1 MSATR
6 LRNTCFP
13 MQLFPTNFF
22 DILIGSQFK
31 SFERKFRKVVPS
43 VSGRSPDLNSLIRR
57 LAYAS
62 SSAVHLPRRS
72 GCPPF
77 FLDGAPSPPPPPPP
91 PPPPEEPQVLSGEGG
106 GGGGGGADDDNAA
119 VGWETTRCGA
129 MIAAGADDATACGR
143 WRAAAAAAGRFDRGW
158 TADDDGG
165 GGSGRLLFATASEEV
180 AAAAATTD
188 DDDVVDGGVVDLA
201 TCLGTGRGSSC
212 VTGDGVL
219 SLLVAVDA
227 ADDIEWAAEE
237 EEGTDCGAGGGR
249 GDCCDGALAVVSNG
263 TAADDDDPVWLE
275 VPAATVFPA
284 IAFCCVGLAPG
295 MVGFAVVLTAVAEMV
310 EAVAGGLEEGDDDD
324 DDDAAT

>member
-22 DILIGSQFK
+22 DILIGSQFN

-62 SSAVHLPRRS
+62 SSVVHLPRRS

-77 FLDGAPSPPPPPPP
+77 FLDGAPSPPTPPPPA
-91 PPPPEEPQVLSGEGG
+91 PPEELQVLSGAGGG
-106 GGGGGGADDDNAA
+106 GGGGGGADDNAA
-119 VGWETTRCGA
+119 VGWETTCCGA
-129 MIAAGADDATACGR
+129 IAAGADDATACGR
-143 WRAAAAAAGRFDRGW
+143 WREAAAAAGRFDCGW

-165 GGSGRLLFATASEEV
+165 GGPGRLFATALEEAV
-180 AAAAATTD
+180 AVATTT
-188 DDDVVDGGVVDLA
+188 DDDVVDGGVVDLV
-201 TCLGTGRGSSC
+201 TYLGTGRGCSC
-212 VTGDGVL
+212 VTGDGVT
-219 SLLVAVDA
+219 LLVAVDA

-237 EEGTDCGAGGGR
+237 EEGADCGADGGR
-249 GDCCDGALAVVSNG
+249 GDCCDGALAVVDNG
-263 TAADDDDPVWLE
+263 TADDDDPVWLE
-275 VPAATVFPA
+275 APAATLFPA

-295 MVGFAVVLTAVAEMV
+295 MVGFAVVLTAVAETV

-324 DDDAAT
+324 DAAT